1 MKEVIQGSL
10 GFNKAQIVAILGSN
24 MYKSN
29 IAGTAVKELV
39 QNAFDAIKV
48 AKAERLL
55 TGEGIIKVDIDKYRR
70 VISVSDN
77 GTGMAPQTVLNA
89 FFTIG
94 GSYKGDNVD
103 NRLKSGGYG
112 VAKVAFL
119 FSAESIKVETVR
131 NGQKTVVEATSDDIM
146 NDNFNLDVC
155 NTDGP
160 NGTTVTLTFPEYLI
174 SNDGSK
180 TIVEMW
186 SADRFLDNPMLGD
199 VTVILNDNT
208 KRKSLTPEGY
218 ISLGTAKVDFG
229 ELDLYIKPAT
239 CSSTNYHVL
248 SSGLYQFSK
257 YVNSE
262 GRNMGLDVIVNMRL
276 CVDVTSRI
284 YPINNQRENFRD
296 TCSQEVSELEDL
308 IKKIQRAYA
317 RGKYASSF
325 QASLS
330 MDIRKLSTEQRV
342 PYDGEILE
350 ETVIEV
356 KKSLGVLSPEDF
368 ANVLTIMGEIKKAKR
383 GGHLDTSGVN
393 LPETCKVDTSRFD
406 FNKPIFHNNTN
417 MVIEEDARPF
427 LKEIGALLLELR
439 DMYIQTY
446 EGVSRKAGYWGD
458 EVVIADNLSKKYWG
472 ISFDKGYFGVNAPEN
487 IFPFIGINPFGHPM
501 PTYKGVNPALIVTEV
516 LCHIIIHEINHE
528 CAHNEGETFTSAL
541 VLTEAEFVGIGTLYM
556 EWQNRLYALVE
567 DNLQLIVKYN
577 KKWQSAKN
585 IGVSLS

>member
-29 IAGTAVKELV
+29 IAGTAVKELT

-48 AKAERLL
+48 AIAEGRLL
-55 TGEGIIKVDIDKYRR
+55 EGIIKVDIDRYKRI
-70 VISVSDN
+70 ISVSDN
-77 GTGMAPQTVLNA
+77 GTGMTPQTVLNA

-119 FSAESIKVETVR
+119 FSAESIKVETVK

-146 NDNFNLDVC
+146 NDNFNLDV
-155 NTDGP
+155 TDTEEP
-160 NGTTVTLTFPEYLI
+160 NGTTVTLRFPEYLV
-174 SNDGSK
+174 SSDGSK
-180 TIVEMW
+180 TRVEMW
-186 SADRFLDNPMLGD
+186 SASDFLDKPMLGN
-199 VTVILNDNT
+199 VTVIYNGEAQKKHNV
-208 KRKSLTPEGY
+208 PEGY
-218 ISLGTAKVDFG
+218 ISLGTAKADFG

-239 CSSTNYHVL
+239 GSSTNYHVL

-257 YVNSE
+257 WVDSE
-262 GRNMGLDVIVNMRL
+262 GRNMGLDVIVNLRL

-317 RGKYASSF
+317 KGKYASSF

-356 KKSLGVLSPEDF
+356 KKNLGVLSPEDF
-368 ANVLTIMGEIKKAKR
+368 ANVLTIMGEIKKAKI

-393 LPETCKVDTSRFD
+393 LPETCKVDTSKFD
-406 FNKPIFHNNTN
+406 FNKPIFHNNTS
-417 MVIEEDARPF
+417 MLVEEDARPF
-427 LKEIGALLLELR
+427 LKEIGALLLEIR
-439 DMYIQTY
+439 DLYVQTY
-446 EGVSRKAGYWGD
+446 EGVVRKPSSYWGD
-458 EVVIADNLSKKYWG
+458 EVIASKELVSKYWG
-472 ISFDKGYFGVNAPEN
+472 ISFDKEYLGVNASKE
-487 IFPFIGINPFGHPM
+487 IFPFIGINPFGHSL
-501 PTYKGVNPALIVTEV
+501 PTYKGVNPAAIITETII
-516 LCHIIIHEINHE
+516 HIIIHEVNHVF
-528 CAHNEGETFTSAL
+528 AHSEGTEFTSAL
-541 VLTEAEFVGIGTLYM
+541 VLTEAEFVGIGNLY
-556 EWQNRLYALVE
+556 EQWRQRLYTLVV
-567 DNLQLIVKYN
+567 DNLELIVRYHKKY
-577 KKWQSAKN
+577 KDSKN